1 MERNAYMSDEPTG
14 LPAETENEGEAE
26 DLAAYL
32 ERMAFPADR
41 EEILEA
47 AGAMNAPEDVLEEF
61 RKLPAGTRF
70 ESAEEAW
77 EAVGG

>member
-1 MERNAYMSDEPTG
+1 MGDEP
-14 LPAETENEGEAE
+14 EGE

-32 ERMAFPADR
+32 ERVSFPADR

-47 AGAMNAPEDVLEEF
+47 AGALNAPEAVMEEF

-70 ESAEEAW
+70 ETAEEAW

>member
-1 MERNAYMSDEPTG
+1 MERNAGMGDEPTDPSSQG
-14 LPAETENEGEAE
+14 E

-32 ERMAFPADR
+32 DRIAFPADR

-47 AGAMNAPEDVLEEF
+47 AGALNAPQDVIEEF

-70 ESAEEAW
+70 DSAEEAW